1 MQYFQSFC
9 SLLWFVFPFSFFI
22 FSSLYSTSFFLFYQE
37 EGAFFHPM
45 SYKYFTLRLKI
56 FEKPKPSHN
65 QNSANLS
72 LNKNGKSKNLLH
84 TQNKDVQ
91 VEKQEKNEKIIY
103 LTIDDGPSPVTPSIL
118 EILEKEKVK
127 ATFFV
132 VGVNCIKY
140 PQYLKE
146 IYQKGH
152 LIGNHSY
159 SHQYNSIYKDFKHF
173 VEDFKKAQATIY
185 KIIGVEPKYYRFPG
199 GSLSRVSP
207 QIKKFLDAN
216 GIVYI
221 DWNAITGDSIKN
233 HENLTPNQILKI
245 TTSTANKKN
254 EVVLLMHDSSSKK
267 NVIEALPSI
276 IRTFKKQGYRF
287 ETIDRIQKPIQFKT
301 KAASH

>member
-1 MQYFQSFC
+1 MNFKKIVC
-9 SLLWFVFPFSFFI
+9 VVFLIISALFFFFASIHISKSFFSAI
-22 FSSLYSTSFFLFYQE
+22 ILKQNHTYIQE
-37 EGAFFHPM
+37 E
-45 SYKYFTLRLKI
+45 RLKT
-56 FEKPKPSHN
+56 FEKPKLSQN
-65 QNSANLS
+65 QKLVKTNL
-72 LNKNGKSKNLLH
+72 NENDKAKNTVD
-84 TQNKDVQ
+84 TQNKDAQ
-91 VEKQEKNEKIIY
+91 AEKQAKNEKIVY
-103 LTIDDGPSPVTPSIL
+103 LTIDDGPSPVTSSIL

-132 VGVNCIKY
+132 VGINCIKY

-159 SHQYNSIYKDFKHF
+159 SHRYKSIYKDFNHF
-173 VEDFKKAQATIY
+173 VEDFKKAQDTIY
-185 KIIGVEPKYYRFPG
+185 KIIGTKPKYYRFPG

-216 GIVYI
+216 GIVYV
-221 DWNAITGDSIKN
+221 DWNAITGDSTKN

-245 TTSTANKKN
+245 TISTANKKN

-276 IRTFKKQGYRF
+276 IRAFKKQGYRF
-287 ETIDRIQKPIQFKT
+287 ETIDKMQKPLQFKT

>member
-1 MQYFQSFC
+1 MYVAFLIIAALFFFFASMHISKHF
-9 SLLWFVFPFSFFI
+9 FSATI
-22 FSSLYSTSFFLFYQE
+22 I
-37 EGAFFHPM
+37 
-45 SYKYFTLRLKI
+45 LKQNHTYNQGGQPET

-65 QNSANLS
+65 QKLVKTS
-72 LNKNGKSKNLLH
+72 LNENDRVKNPVK
-84 TQNKDVQ
+84 TQSKDVQ
-91 VEKQEKNEKIIY
+91 AEKQAKNEKIIY

-132 VGVNCIKY
+132 VGASCIKY

-159 SHQYNSIYKDFKHF
+159 SHRYKSIYKDFNHF
-173 VEDFKKAQATIY
+173 VEDFKKAQDTIY
-185 KIIGVEPKYYRFPG
+185 KIIGIKPKYYRFPG

-207 QIKKFLDAN
+207 QIKKFFDAN
-216 GIVYI
+216 GIVYV
-221 DWNAITGDSIKN
+221 DWNAITGDSTKN

-245 TTSTANKKN
+245 TISTANKKN

-287 ETIDRIQKPIQFKT
+287 ETIDKMQKPIQFKT

>member
-1 MQYFQSFC
+1 MHTSKNF
-9 SLLWFVFPFSFFI
+9 FSAI
-22 FSSLYSTSFFLFYQE
+22 ILKQNHTYLQE
-37 EGAFFHPM
+37 E
-45 SYKYFTLRLKI
+45 RLKI

-65 QNSANLS
+65 QKLVKTS
-72 LNKNGKSKNLLH
+72 LNKNDRVKNPVE
-84 TQNKDVQ
+84 TQSKDVQ
-91 VEKQEKNEKIIY
+91 AEKQAKNEKIIY

-132 VGVNCIKY
+132 VGINCIKY

-159 SHQYNSIYKDFKHF
+159 SHRYNNIYKDFNHF
-173 VEDFKKAQATIY
+173 VEDFKKAQDTIY
-185 KIIGVEPKYYRFPG
+185 KIIGIKPKYYRFPG

-216 GIVYI
+216 GIVYV

-245 TTSTANKKN
+245 TISTANKKN

-267 NVIEALPSI
+267 NAIEALPSI
-276 IRTFKKQGYRF
+276 IRTFKKQRYRF
-287 ETIDRIQKPIQFKT
+287 ETIDKMQKPLQFKT

>member
-1 MQYFQSFC
+1 MSVKKIMYVASSIIVGLIIFFASMHISKNF
-9 SLLWFVFPFSFFI
+9 FSAI
-22 FSSLYSTSFFLFYQE
+22 ILKQNYTYLQE
-37 EGAFFHPM
+37 E
-45 SYKYFTLRLKI
+45 RLKN
-56 FEKPKPSHN
+56 FEKPKLSQN
-65 QNSANLS
+65 QKLVKTNL
-72 LNKNGKSKNLLH
+72 NENDKAKNTVD
-84 TQNKDVQ
+84 TQNKDAQ
-91 VEKQEKNEKIIY
+91 AEKQAKNEKIVY
-103 LTIDDGPSPVTPSIL
+103 LTIDDGPSPVTSSIL

-132 VGVNCIKY
+132 VGINCIKY

-159 SHQYNSIYKDFKHF
+159 SHRYKSIYKDFNHF
-173 VEDFKKAQATIY
+173 VEDFKKAQDTIY
-185 KIIGVEPKYYRFPG
+185 KIIGTKPKYYRFPG

-216 GIVYI
+216 GIVYV
-221 DWNAITGDSIKN
+221 DWNAITGDSTKN

-245 TTSTANKKN
+245 TISTANKKN

-276 IRTFKKQGYRF
+276 IRAFKKQGYRF
-287 ETIDRIQKPIQFKT
+287 ETIDKMQKPLQFKT